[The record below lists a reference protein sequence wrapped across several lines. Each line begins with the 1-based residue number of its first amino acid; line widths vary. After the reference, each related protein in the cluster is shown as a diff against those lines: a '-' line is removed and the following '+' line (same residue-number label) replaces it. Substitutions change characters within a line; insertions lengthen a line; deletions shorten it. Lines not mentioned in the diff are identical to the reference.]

1 MSYCNNCGYPL
12 KEGTKFCTQCG
23 TPVDNKAYKR
33 DEVPSFSDK
42 RKPLRKPNLWQR
54 LTERI
59 NEYIGNNHPADLN
72 WRVLFTDVLKKHSTA
87 EAESIFISG
96 TKYTTPALDQVSKD
110 WPRPWLYSRVS
121 LLFVLA
127 FMLLWM
133 CVNIFGNTNALP
145 GMIVAGSFTV
155 PLATMVL
162 FMELNVW
169 RNISMYVVIK
179 TFLVGGC
186 TSLLTT
192 LFLFQLFSVEDMDF
206 AGAFL
211 VGLIEEMGKA
221 IIVYLFI
228 KKVYKRSILSGLL
241 IGASIGAGFAAFE
254 SAGYA
259 MQPMITFLQYAGYA
273 QAYGQSVN
281 YGEMLDAINQS
292 VILRGFLAPGGHV
305 AWAAISGA
313 ALIIASKSEKQ
324 YTMEL
329 LMNHKFLRLFAIP
342 VVLHG
347 LWDSPLTTWCFA
359 IFPFSGHFALIVL
372 VWVVVLILVNMGLA
386 EVSQGSKV

>member
-273 QAYGQSVN
+273 QAYGQSVD

>member
-1 MSYCNNCGYPL
+1 MSYCSNCGSPL
-12 KEGTKFCTQCG
+12 KDGAKFCCNCG
-23 TPVDNKAYKR
+23 KPIANKVCQREK
-33 DEVPSFSDK
+33 VSNSSDTNS
-42 RKPLRKPNLWQR
+42 LRKTNLWQR
-54 LTERI
+54 LVERI
-59 NEYIGNNHPADLN
+59 NEYIGNNQPADLN
-72 WRVLFTDVLKKHSTA
+72 WRVLFTDVHKKHSTA
-87 EAESIFISG
+87 EAESLFISG
-96 TKYTTPALDQVSKD
+96 TKHTTPALDQVSKD

-127 FMLLWM
+127 FILLWM
-133 CVNIFGNTNALP
+133 CVNMFGNTNALP
-145 GMIVAGSFTV
+145 GMIVVGSFTV

-186 TSLLTT
+186 ASIVTT

-206 AGAFL
+206 VGAFI
-211 VGLIEEMGKA
+211 VGLVEEMGKA
-221 IIVYLFI
+221 IIVYFFI

-273 QAYGQSVN
+273 QAYGQSVD

-313 ALIIASKSEKQ
+313 ALVIASKSEKQ
-324 YTMEL
+324 YTVEL
-329 LMNHKFLRLFAIP
+329 LMNPKFLRLFAIP
-342 VVLHG
+342 VILHG

-359 IFPFSGHFALIVL
+359 IFPFSGHLSLIVL

-386 EVSQGSKV
+386 EVCEGTKE